1 MRNYDIF
8 YRRIMRCENSSG
20 WLIMLEIFGG
30 WMTRSGIIRCR
41 FWACMVIII
50 SNFSFLIPNLAA
62 QTRSQWRDSVEVLNS
77 QLRQHPNDINLRLLK
92 AEANVNLEEWDY
104 ALAEYG
110 RILRADERNLA
121 ALFFRAYVHEKQRH
135 YAEAK
140 ADYDAFL
147 AIEPL
152 HLEARLGLAHVLQ
165 KMGKK
170 KEVFDELNHIVQMFP
185 DSADAYAARAA
196 FETEQQQYEVAAY
209 DWGEAARLRPE
220 NVDYTISKV
229 DVLLRLG
236 RKREAREAL
245 DDLVSKGT
253 PRGILKEWYDRIK

>member
-1 MRNYDIF
+1 MRYLFCILF
-8 YRRIMRCENSSG
+8 CLSLSTAG
-20 WLIMLEIFGG
+20 
-30 WMTRSGIIRCR
+30 
-41 FWACMVIII
+41 
-50 SNFSFLIPNLAA
+50 A
-62 QTRSQWRDSVEVLNS
+62 QTRQEWRDSLETLS
-77 QLRQHPNDINLRLLK
+77 ASLKKDPNNIDLRLRK
-92 AEANVNLEEWDY
+92 AEADIQLERWDY

-110 RILRADERNLA
+110 GILRADDKNLA
-121 ALFFRAYVHEKQRH
+121 ALYFRAYVHEKLRH

-165 KMGKK
+165 KMGRKSDT
-170 KEVFDELNHIVQMFP
+170 VDELNHIVQMFP

-196 FETEQQQYEVAAY
+196 YETELQQYEVAVY
-209 DWGEAARLRPE
+209 DWGEAVRRRPKHA
-220 NVDYTISKV
+220 DYTVSMV

-245 DDLVSKGT
+245 DALVSKGT
-253 PRGILKEWYDRIK
+253 PRGVLKEWYDRIR

>member
-1 MRNYDIF
+1 MRYLFCILF
-8 YRRIMRCENSSG
+8 CLSLSTAG
-20 WLIMLEIFGG
+20 
-30 WMTRSGIIRCR
+30 
-41 FWACMVIII
+41 
-50 SNFSFLIPNLAA
+50 A
-62 QTRSQWRDSVEVLNS
+62 QTRQEWRDSLETLS
-77 QLRQHPNDINLRLLK
+77 ASLKKDPNNIDLRLRK
-92 AEANVNLEEWDY
+92 AEADIQLERWDY

-110 RILRADERNLA
+110 GILRADDKNLA
-121 ALFFRAYVHEKQRH
+121 ALYFRAYVHEKLRH

-165 KMGKK
+165 KMGRKSDT
-170 KEVFDELNHIVQMFP
+170 VDELNHIVQMFP

-196 FETEQQQYEVAAY
+196 YETELQQYEVAVY
-209 DWGEAARLRPE
+209 DWGEAVRRRPE
-220 NVDYTISKV
+220 HADYTVSMV

-245 DDLVSKGT
+245 DALVSKGT
-253 PRGILKEWYDRIK
+253 PRGVLKEWYDRIK

>member
-1 MRNYDIF
+1 MAL
-8 YRRIMRCENSSG
+8 STAG
-20 WLIMLEIFGG
+20 
-30 WMTRSGIIRCR
+30 
-41 FWACMVIII
+41 
-50 SNFSFLIPNLAA
+50 A
-62 QTRSQWRDSVEVLNS
+62 QTRQEWRDSLETLS
-77 QLRQHPNDINLRLLK
+77 ASLKKDPNNIDLRLRK
-92 AEANVNLEEWDY
+92 AEADIQLERWDY

-110 RILRADERNLA
+110 GILRADDKNLA
-121 ALFFRAYVHEKQRH
+121 ALYFRAYVHEKLRH

-165 KMGKK
+165 KMGRKSDT
-170 KEVFDELNHIVQMFP
+170 VDELNHIVQMFP

-196 FETEQQQYEVAAY
+196 YETELQQYEVAVY
-209 DWGEAARLRPE
+209 DWGEAVRRRPE
-220 NVDYTISKV
+220 HADYTVSMV

-245 DDLVSKGT
+245 DALVSKGT
-253 PRGILKEWYDRIK
+253 PRGVLKEWYDRIR

>member
-1 MRNYDIF
+1 MRYLFCILF
-8 YRRIMRCENSSG
+8 
-20 WLIMLEIFGG
+20 
-30 WMTRSGIIRCR
+30 
-41 FWACMVIII
+41 
-50 SNFSFLIPNLAA
+50 NLSLSTAGA
-62 QTRSQWRDSVEVLNS
+62 QTRQEWRDSLETLS
-77 QLRQHPNDINLRLLK
+77 ASLKKDPNNIDLRLRK
-92 AEANVNLEEWDY
+92 AEADIQLERWDY

-110 RILRADERNLA
+110 GILRADDKNLA
-121 ALFFRAYVHEKQRH
+121 ALYFRAYVHEKLRH

-165 KMGKK
+165 KMGRKSDTI
-170 KEVFDELNHIVQMFP
+170 DELNHIVQMFP

-196 FETEQQQYEVAAY
+196 YETELQQYEVAVY
-209 DWGEAARLRPE
+209 DWGEAVRRRPE
-220 NVDYTISKV
+220 HADYTVSMV

-245 DDLVSKGT
+245 DALVSKGT
-253 PRGILKEWYDRIK
+253 PRGVLKEWYDRIR

>member
-1 MRNYDIF
+1 MRYLLCILF
-8 YRRIMRCENSSG
+8 CLSLSTAG
-20 WLIMLEIFGG
+20 
-30 WMTRSGIIRCR
+30 
-41 FWACMVIII
+41 
-50 SNFSFLIPNLAA
+50 A
-62 QTRSQWRDSVEVLNS
+62 QTRQEWRDSLETLS
-77 QLRQHPNDINLRLLK
+77 ASLKKDPNNIDLRLRK
-92 AEANVNLEEWDY
+92 AEADIQLERWDY

-110 RILRADERNLA
+110 GILRADDKNLA
-121 ALFFRAYVHEKQRH
+121 ALYFRAYVHEKLRH

-165 KMGKK
+165 KMGRKSDT
-170 KEVFDELNHIVQMFP
+170 VDELNHIVQMFP

-196 FETEQQQYEVAAY
+196 YETELQQYEVAVY
-209 DWGEAARLRPE
+209 DWGEAVRRRPE
-220 NVDYTISKV
+220 HADYTVSMV

-245 DDLVSKGT
+245 DALVSKGT
-253 PRGILKEWYDRIK
+253 PRGVLKEWYDRIR

>member
-1 MRNYDIF
+1 M
-8 YRRIMRCENSSG
+8 STAG
-20 WLIMLEIFGG
+20 
-30 WMTRSGIIRCR
+30 
-41 FWACMVIII
+41 
-50 SNFSFLIPNLAA
+50 A
-62 QTRSQWRDSVEVLNS
+62 QTRQEWRDSLETLS
-77 QLRQHPNDINLRLLK
+77 ASLKKDPNNIDLRLRK
-92 AEANVNLEEWDY
+92 AEADIQLERWDY

-110 RILRADERNLA
+110 GILRADDKNLA
-121 ALFFRAYVHEKQRH
+121 ALYFRAYVHEKLRH

-165 KMGKK
+165 KMGRKSDT
-170 KEVFDELNHIVQMFP
+170 VDELNHIVQMFP

-196 FETEQQQYEVAAY
+196 YETELQQYEVAVY
-209 DWGEAARLRPE
+209 DWGEAVRRRPE
-220 NVDYTISKV
+220 HADYTVSMV

-245 DDLVSKGT
+245 DALVSKGT
-253 PRGILKEWYDRIK
+253 PDAACG

>member
-1 MRNYDIF
+1 MRYLFCI
-8 YRRIMRCENSSG
+8 
-20 WLIMLEIFGG
+20 L
-30 WMTRSGIIRCR
+30 
-41 FWACMVIII
+41 
-50 SNFSFLIPNLAA
+50 FSLSLSTAGA
-62 QTRSQWRDSVEVLNS
+62 QTRQEWRDSLETLS
-77 QLRQHPNDINLRLLK
+77 ASLKKDPNNIDLRLRK
-92 AEANVNLEEWDY
+92 AEADIQLERWDY

-110 RILRADERNLA
+110 GILRADDKNLA
-121 ALFFRAYVHEKQRH
+121 ALYFRAYVHEKLRH

-165 KMGKK
+165 KMGRKSDT
-170 KEVFDELNHIVQMFP
+170 VDELNHIVQMFP

-196 FETEQQQYEVAAY
+196 YETELQQYEVAVY
-209 DWGEAARLRPE
+209 DWGEAVRRRPE
-220 NVDYTISKV
+220 HADYTVSMV

-245 DDLVSKGT
+245 DALVSKGT
-253 PRGILKEWYDRIK
+253 PRGVLKEWYDRIR

>member
-1 MRNYDIF
+1 MRNVDYF
-8 YRRIMRCENSSG
+8 YRRNMVWQNLLYCLQR
-20 WLIMLEIFGG
+20 M
-30 WMTRSGIIRCR
+30 MCR
-41 FWACMVIII
+41 ARFFVCLVIII
-50 SNFSFLIPNLAA
+50 SHSLFLIPHSASA
-62 QTRSQWRDSVEVLNS
+62 QSRQQWRDSVEVLNR
-77 QLRQHPNDINLRLLK
+77 QLRQRPDDVHLRLLK

-121 ALFFRAYVHEKQRH
+121 ALFFRAYVHERQRH

-170 KEVFDELNHIVQMFP
+170 KDVVDELNHIVQMFP
-185 DSADAYAARAA
+185 DSAEAYAARAA
-196 FETEQQQYEVAAY
+196 FETEQQQYEVAVY
-209 DWGEAARLRPE
+209 DWGEAVRLRPD

-245 DDLVSKGT
+245 DSLASKGT
-253 PRGILKEWYDRIK
+253 PRGVLKEWYDRTK